1 MKEKDRRV
9 RVREG
14 DVTTGKM
21 WESWDKRTQLSI
33 AGFEDGR

>member
-9 RVREG
+9 GVREG
-14 DVTTGKM
+14 DVTAGKM
-21 WESWDKRTQLSI
+21 WGSWDKKTQPSI